1 MRKLI
6 GLFLILF
13 FIQTTSIAVD
23 FDDSIDANI
32 RNEYNLENNNLPKL
46 PSSVPTAT
54 VDIPKL
60 PTYNPTGKTYK
71 LISGTKVEVVS
82 NSSISDRNIEGTK
95 ISFSAKEGFVT
106 QDGTIIPAGTIF
118 KGTITDAHK
127 PQITGNGGLIE
138 LNINEIYFNG
148 IASPIQT
155 KLCVANQKRIFLS
168 NIKGKRTYLKN
179 IGTKAIKP
187 GKTFYKKTKKVA
199 GSMSDIPIIKY
210 VSFVPVVIGDA
221 VFAVNIIASPI
232 ISVFQKGESISI
244 PSGSVFEIKILGENE
259 IKG

>member
-1 MRKLI
+1 MRKI
-6 GLFLILF
+6 ISIFLILC
-13 FIQTTSIAVD
+13 FIQTTAFAVD

-32 RNEYNLENNNLPKL
+32 RNEYNLDDNNLPKL

-71 LISGTKVEVVS
+71 LISGTKVKLIS
-82 NSSISDRNIEGTK
+82 NSSISDKFAQGIK
-95 ISFSAKEGFVT
+95 INLSAQEGFVT
-106 QDGTIIPAGTIF
+106 QEGTIIPAGTIF

-138 LNINEIYFNG
+138 LNVNEIYFNG
-148 IASPIQT
+148 IASPIKT
-155 KLCVANQKRIFLS
+155 KICVANEKRIFLG
-168 NIKGKRTYLKN
+168 NIKGKRTYFKN
-179 IGTKAIKP
+179 IAKSMQPGIKFYNGTQ
-187 GKTFYKKTKKVA
+187 KVA
-199 GSMSDIPIIKY
+199 SSMNKVPVINF
-210 VSFVPVVIGDA
+210 VSFIPVLLGGA
-221 VFAVNIIASPI
+221 VYGVNLVASPF
-232 ISVFQKGESISI
+232 ISIFKKGESISI